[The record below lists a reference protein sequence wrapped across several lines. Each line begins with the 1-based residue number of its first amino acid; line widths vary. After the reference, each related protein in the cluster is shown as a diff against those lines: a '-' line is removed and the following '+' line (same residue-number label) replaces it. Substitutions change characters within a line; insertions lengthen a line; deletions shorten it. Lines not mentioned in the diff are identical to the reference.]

1 MKNKELFFR
10 SLCSAAVASCL
21 MAEGP
26 AWAAEARSASRRASW
41 RGRTLSPGS
50 LSWAIK
56 RARLRRQR
64 LVPRRRLVARSPIRS
79 RARARRSSSILGPMR
94 RRWPGPELLKL
105 SNVRYVERNGILRLP
120 PQPTPTPPPKPGL
133 NSTGKRAAGDLSSA
147 SVSTDPGGGFQYHLA
162 VIRKTAALP
171 ALSATPPTVAV
182 IDTGVDYTHPDLAGK
197 VILGL
202 NAITNNSNPFDDNE
216 HGTHVAGII
225 AAKGGNGAYG
235 EGVCPNC
242 KILAVKVLDATGS
255 GTDFDVALG
264 MAWTVTNRNT
274 TTPPTKVVNM
284 SLGGAASATIAEQVL
299 AMKNAG
305 MVLVAA
311 AGNDNTTS
319 TTDAF
324 PGADPNV
331 ALRVMATEQQ
341 DCRAWFS
348 NFSPAAMP
356 GQYNIAAPGWNISS
370 TTPEAGYAPMSGTSM
385 ASPVVAGAAALV
397 WGQIASLTR
406 DTLVARLV
414 NNGKSINCGFAAPT
428 RRVDVRKAITGVVE
442 TALIGRVLD
451 PFTGKAP
458 APSTTGSTAQLLSGA
473 TVLNSDL
480 TDKAGFYETDGPC
493 SRDCANAQGHTWLVQ
508 HG

>member
-1 MKNKELFFR
+1 MFSRGCLLPDGGR
-10 SLCSAAVASCL
+10 SGLGGGGLGFGFAPGLVAGQDFVAGQLIVGYKAGAPTAAAVSAAQ
-21 MAEGP
+21 
-26 AWAAEARSASRRASW
+26 AAGGKVSKTISGAGAAV
-41 RGRTLSPGS
+41 LIDFGS
-50 LSWAIK
+50 DATALA
-56 RARLRRQR
+56 A
-64 LVPRRRLVARSPIRS
+64 VPK
-79 RARARRSSSILGPMR
+79 
-94 RRWPGPELLKL
+94 LLKL

-120 PQPTPTPPPKPGL
+120 PQPTLTPPPKPGL
-133 NSTGKRAAGDLSSA
+133 NSAGKRAAGDLSSA

-182 IDTGVDYTHPDLAGK
+182 IDTDVDYAHPDLAGK

-235 EGVCPNC
+235 EGVCPTC

-356 GQYNIAAPGWNISS
+356 GQYNIAAPVGISLR
-370 TTPEAGYAPMSGTSM
+370 PHPKPGYAP
-385 ASPVVAGAAALV
+385 
-397 WGQIASLTR
+397 
-406 DTLVARLV
+406 
-414 NNGKSINCGFAAPT
+414 
-428 RRVDVRKAITGVVE
+428 DVRHIHGE
-442 TALIGRVLD
+442 PSGRRCGGLSV
-451 PFTGKAP
+451 
-458 APSTTGSTAQLLSGA
+458 GS
-473 TVLNSDL
+473 
-480 TDKAGFYETDGPC
+480 
-493 SRDCANAQGHTWLVQ
+493 DCQPHS
-508 HG
+508 